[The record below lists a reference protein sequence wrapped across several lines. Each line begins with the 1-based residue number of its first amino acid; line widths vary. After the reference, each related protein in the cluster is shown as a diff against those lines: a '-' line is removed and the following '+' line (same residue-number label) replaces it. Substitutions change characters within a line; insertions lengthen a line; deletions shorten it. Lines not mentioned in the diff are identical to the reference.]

1 MWLVQ
6 AADPPSHCVFQV
18 SHADVLISPEEKP
31 TSGPEPPATVLASS
45 KTIQAL
51 QTASTPAQVEDPW
64 IHHDLWQATRPS
76 RELSTGQIASMET
89 RIEQAVIA
97 QVKQA
102 R

>member
-18 SHADVLISPEEKP
+18 PHGDVIISPEEKP

-64 IHHDLWQATRPS
+64 IHHDLWHARPES
-76 RELSTGQIASMET
+76 CPLAKLPPWKHASN
-89 RIEQAVIA
+89 
-97 QVKQA
+97 KQ
-102 R
+102 